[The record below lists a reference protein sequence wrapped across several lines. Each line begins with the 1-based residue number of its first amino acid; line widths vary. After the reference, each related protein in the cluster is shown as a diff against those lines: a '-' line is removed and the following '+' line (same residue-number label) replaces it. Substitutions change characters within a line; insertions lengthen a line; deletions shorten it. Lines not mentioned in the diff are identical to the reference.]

1 MAAGIILAGTAEA
14 VILYEGSCRAGE
26 DAAACWL
33 WGNLIL
39 LCMFSIETAAYFLA
53 VKKEAGTRLLTW
65 LIVLHYGT
73 FLYAVTETVE
83 KLLEI
88 RVYGSGF
95 RPWSTVSII
104 IYVIITA
111 ITYPFIYRLMKQHRS
126 EHMHTSNRKKL
137 CMVTIISVLLLI
149 LYICSLSA
157 EQKLYYFL
165 KDGAGELC
173 ILIWM
178 ASMILMDIFAYHFY
192 LRGLQTAE
200 KQIEELERTSA
211 MLAAAESQQYQSFS
225 DRLGEDRRMYHNMRH
240 HFRTMA
246 SLADRKQYDRLED
259 YLKRYLKEWEE
270 IADRDICGNP
280 MFNVILGYYFSLAE
294 KKGIRVET
302 DISIKEYYPFDITD
316 MTVLLGNAM
325 ENAVEACEDSG
336 ADQPFIR
343 IMLRQVKQSFLL
355 NEPETPGAP
364 YNQMSLPRSVVLGG
378 AAGAL
383 VALCFLGITAL
394 FRKTARNP
402 EEMKK
407 VTSLRCLASI
417 PHVRFKARKKQKNTS
432 IFVWDNKVPYS
443 YRESL
448 RALQIRLEKELKKRS
463 GKILLVTSTSA
474 GEGKSSLAVN
484 LAEMFAERGQEVLLI
499 DGDLRK
505 QADARMLRLRN
516 GFSLADAAKGDK
528 DPEELLRKV
537 HKTSLWFLG
546 GTRPIRQPAP
556 ALTSRKTVDFIRKV
570 REKMDYIII
579 DTPPC
584 EMFQD
589 TGILADQADG
599 ILYVVKHDFASQQ
612 KIWEGIS
619 SLRGR
624 KAAFLGYVFND
635 YPESVSEYGY
645 GRYGGYGN
653 YGYRKNR
660 YRYGYGQEAPA
671 GEENKDH
678 D

>member
-1 MAAGIILAGTAEA
+1 MAGTDSRQIYVCIQFCGILIQALPIVFLLFVPYGIRQMRVSRRILIPVMAAGIILAGTAEA
-14 VILYEGSCRAGE
+14 VILYDGSCQAGE

-211 MLAAAESQQYQSFS
+211 MLAVAESQQYQSFS

-343 IMLRQVKQSFLL
+343 IMLRQVKQSFLIKIE
-355 NEPETPGAP
+355 NCMAPEGEEGMKKKFRKSPGAENGGTAGP
-364 YNQMSLPRSVVLGG
+364 VRRDRAGGDGIASMRAVAKKYDGSLEYRTEGEIFILRIVLN
-378 AAGAL
+378 
-383 VALCFLGITAL
+383 IPD
-394 FRKTARNP
+394 KTA
-402 EEMKK
+402 
-407 VTSLRCLASI
+407 
-417 PHVRFKARKKQKNTS
+417 
-432 IFVWDNKVPYS
+432 
-443 YRESL
+443 
-448 RALQIRLEKELKKRS
+448 
-463 GKILLVTSTSA
+463 
-474 GEGKSSLAVN
+474 AV
-484 LAEMFAERGQEVLLI
+484 
-499 DGDLRK
+499 
-505 QADARMLRLRN
+505 
-516 GFSLADAAKGDK
+516 
-528 DPEELLRKV
+528 
-537 HKTSLWFLG
+537 
-546 GTRPIRQPAP
+546 
-556 ALTSRKTVDFIRKV
+556 
-570 REKMDYIII
+570 
-579 DTPPC
+579 
-584 EMFQD
+584 
-589 TGILADQADG
+589 
-599 ILYVVKHDFASQQ
+599 
-612 KIWEGIS
+612 
-619 SLRGR
+619 
-624 KAAFLGYVFND
+624 
-635 YPESVSEYGY
+635 
-645 GRYGGYGN
+645 
-653 YGYRKNR
+653 
-660 YRYGYGQEAPA
+660 
-671 GEENKDH
+671 
-678 D
+678 